1 MINISLITFQ
11 KVYRNFVFGF
21 KGWLG
26 NINCELKRFVDVE
39 AKRFSVSRCKI
50 LPLKRMQGLRSK
62 FGNPSRRPVNF
73 AIYQKNFLNWDGSV
87 WYVVKVASLFLY
99 FIIVQHTVVFIL
111 LVMVT
116 FKQLKIGCDTI

>member
-26 NINCELKRFVDVE
+26 NINCELKRFVDVA

-73 AIYQKNFLNWDGSV
+73 AIYQKKLSQLGWLCGEGGFT
-87 WYVVKVASLFLY
+87 FLY

-116 FKQLKIGCDTI
+116 FKQLQIGCDTI